1 METESLPLEQL
12 QKVEELAKLL
22 LTPSEI
28 VALLGIEPKYAQL
41 FEDEY
46 TDVGRVYR
54 KVLAEKAK
62 ELHEQTLKLASVG
75 SPTAIETANEWL
87 RQAKLRSNAE

>member
-62 ELHEQTLKLASVG
+62 ELHEQTFG